1 MMMMMNNAEETE
13 EQRANDCKGPCLSHR
28 SPCSQDKEIESRKSI
43 TTITGVIYKC
53 QAVSE
58 RLMYT
63 VSVKS
68 IYFNFTTK
76 TKNLWK
82 LPRTRTHMQC
92 KHAIITSKQ
101 DCFQTSN
108 PLTETNEMPKKGTE
122 TRKDRALQKWGVS
135 QGEDDNRLQNK

>member
-1 MMMMMNNAEETE
+1 
-13 EQRANDCKGPCLSHR
+13 
-28 SPCSQDKEIESRKSI
+28 
-43 TTITGVIYKC
+43 
-53 QAVSE
+53 
-58 RLMYT
+58 
-63 VSVKS
+63 
-68 IYFNFTTK
+68 
-76 TKNLWK
+76 
-82 LPRTRTHMQC
+82 MQC